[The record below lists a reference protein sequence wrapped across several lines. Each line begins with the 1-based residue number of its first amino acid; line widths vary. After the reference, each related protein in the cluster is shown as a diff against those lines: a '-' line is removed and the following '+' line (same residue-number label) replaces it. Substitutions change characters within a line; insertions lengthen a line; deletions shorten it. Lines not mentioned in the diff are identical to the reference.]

1 MKGFPIYLALIFTFL
16 LGSHRGFVALW
27 TGDSQEPA
35 VVFPYRTESL
45 PLADQKA
52 LDRGI
57 QVQTERELEALLE
70 DFLS

>member
-16 LGSHRGFVALW
+16 LGSHRGYVALW

-35 VVFPYRTESL
+35 AVFPYRTESL
-45 PLADQKA
+45 PPQDQQA
-52 LDRGI
+52 LRRGI
-57 QVQTERELEALLE
+57 PIGSEEELQRLLE